1 MNKFNISDKNL
12 FYFIQ
17 LLSIITTLI
26 IGFVGFLISK
36 QSIVMIITFSLV
48 ICNIFWMFCLVGI
61 LSKKLSIFTSDIC
74 DLIDNIVNGKYN
86 PANIKDEDTL
96 FSKINH
102 HLSRLYLIVEQNK
115 NRLDKERN
123 ELQSLISDISHQ
135 VKTPISNLKMVTE
148 TMLTVPI
155 SDDDKVEFLNGIQTE
170 TDKLD
175 FLINALV
182 KTSRL
187 ETGIIHFKKVK
198 NRIYDTIAQAMS
210 GIIYSAEKKN
220 IFVSV
225 ECPNDLFL
233 YFDSKWTSEAIFN
246 ILDNAIK
253 YTQPGGKIS
262 VSVEKHE
269 MYAEIKIADNGKGI
283 SESNQATIF
292 KRFYREENVHDQP
305 GVGIGLYL
313 SREIIS
319 KQGGYI
325 KVNSKVDKGS
335 IFSIML
341 PVRQ

>member
-1 MNKFNISDKNL
+1 M
-12 FYFIQ
+12 
-17 LLSIITTLI
+17 
-26 IGFVGFLISK
+26 
-36 QSIVMIITFSLV
+36 
-48 ICNIFWMFCLVGI
+48 
-61 LSKKLSIFTSDIC
+61 
-74 DLIDNIVNGKYN
+74 
-86 PANIKDEDTL
+86 
-96 FSKINH
+96 
-102 HLSRLYLIVEQNK
+102 YLIVEQNK

-148 TMLTVPI
+148 TMLTIPI

-198 NRIYDTIAQAMS
+198 NRIYDTITQAMS

-220 IFVSV
+220 IFVSI
-225 ECPNDLFL
+225 ECPDDLFL

-246 ILDNAIK
+246 ILDNAVK

-269 MYAEIKIADNGKGI
+269 MYAEIKIADNGK
-283 SESNQATIF
+283 ENLKATKQLFLKDFIE
-292 KRFYREENVHDQP
+292 KKTCMTNLVLELDYT
-305 GVGIGLYL
+305 YC
-313 SREIIS
+313 REIIS

-325 KVNSKVDKGS
+325 KVNSKVGKGS
-335 IFSIML
+335 TFSIML

>member
-1 MNKFNISDKNL
+1 
-12 FYFIQ
+12 
-17 LLSIITTLI
+17 
-26 IGFVGFLISK
+26 
-36 QSIVMIITFSLV
+36 
-48 ICNIFWMFCLVGI
+48 
-61 LSKKLSIFTSDIC
+61 
-74 DLIDNIVNGKYN
+74 
-86 PANIKDEDTL
+86 
-96 FSKINH
+96 
-102 HLSRLYLIVEQNK
+102 
-115 NRLDKERN
+115 
-123 ELQSLISDISHQ
+123 
-135 VKTPISNLKMVTE
+135 
-148 TMLTVPI
+148 
-155 SDDDKVEFLNGIQTE
+155 
-170 TDKLD
+170 
-175 FLINALV
+175 
-182 KTSRL
+182 
-187 ETGIIHFKKVK
+187 
-198 NRIYDTIAQAMS
+198 MS

-233 YFDSKWTSEAIFN
+233 YFDSKWTSEAFFN
-246 ILDNAIK
+246 ILDNAVK

-283 SESNQATIF
+283 SESNQATIC
-292 KRFYREENVHDQP
+292 KRFYRVENVHDQP